1 MGVLTDGVTKT
12 VKHEKKSKKTDFL
25 ELFLASLA
33 PLLVRPVISSS
44 VKGNSGRGIRR
55 AGRGY
60 MDKKF

>member
-1 MGVLTDGVTKT
+1 MQEDG
-12 VKHEKKSKKTDFL
+12 FL
-25 ELFLASLA
+25 GAFLASLA
-33 PLLVRPVISSS
+33 PLLVRPEISSS